1 MADLPF
7 LIFDADN
14 HYYEAEDAFTRHLD
28 PKMRRRCMDWAVV
41 KGRKELLVAGAINR
55 FIPNPTF
62 NPVARPGC
70 LDQYYRGNNPKGHTI
85 REAFGELEPIR
96 VEYRDRD
103 ARLEVMTKQR
113 IEKAL
118 YFPTLGV
125 GMEEALKRDTE
136 AVHCAFEAFNRWLLD
151 DWGFSY
157 QERIFAA
164 PYISIMDRDRGIREL
179 EWALENDARFVVMR
193 PSFVYNAGGSRSPA
207 DPYYDPFWKLVN
219 DSGVVVVYHG
229 GDSGYGDYSKDWGE
243 GGTTESFKASPFRS
257 ISMPAKPPF
266 DLFAALIS
274 HRLFQRFP
282 NLRIASIEMG
292 SFWVP
297 WLFQSMAR
305 VYGQEPSY
313 FTEDPCETFRRHI
326 WIAPFHEDDIGEL
339 RDLVGAENMVAG
351 SDWPHAEGLADPTD
365 YALDLSDLS
374 DKEIRL
380 VMRENALG
388 LSQRRPV

>member
-96 VEYRDRD
+96 REYRDRD
-103 ARLEVMTKQR
+103 ARLEVMTRQR

-136 AVHCAFEAFNRWLLD
+136 AVHCAFEAFNRWLLE
-151 DWGFSY
+151 DWGFAY
-157 QERIFAA
+157 QERIYGA

-207 DPYYDPFWKLVN
+207 DPYYDPYWKLVN
-219 DSGVVVVYHG
+219 DSGVVVVFHG
-229 GDSGYGDYSKDWGE
+229 GDSGYGEYSKDWGE

-257 ISMPAKPPF
+257 ITMAPKPPF

-274 HRLFQRFP
+274 HRLFERFP
-282 NLRIASIEMG
+282 NIRMASIEMG

-297 WLFQSMAR
+297 WLFQSMHR
-305 VYGQEPSY
+305 IYGQEPSY
-313 FTEDPCETFRRHI
+313 FAEDPCETFRRHI

-365 YALDLSDLS
+365 YALDLKDLS

-380 VMRENALG
+380 VMRDNALG
-388 LSQRRPV
+388 LSRRRPV

>member
-7 LIFDADN
+7 EIFDADN

-62 NPVARPGC
+62 DPVARPGC
-70 LDQYYRGNNPKGHTI
+70 LDQYYRGKNPKGQTI
-85 REAFGELEPIR
+85 REAFGALEPIHP
-96 VEYRDRD
+96 EYRDRD
-103 ARLEVMTKQR
+103 ARLAVMTKQR
-113 IEKAL
+113 VEKAI

-136 AVHCAFEAFNRWLLD
+136 AVHCAFEAFNRWLLE
-151 DWGFSY
+151 DWGFAY
-157 QERIFAA
+157 KERIFGA
-164 PYISIMDRDRGIREL
+164 PYISIMDRDRGLREL
-179 EWALENDARFVVMR
+179 EWALSNDARFVVMR

-207 DPYYDPFWKLVN
+207 DPWFDPFWQLVN
-219 DSGVVVVYHG
+219 DSGVTVVYHG
-229 GDSGYGDYSKDWGE
+229 GDSGYGDYANDWGE
-243 GGTTESFKASPFRS
+243 GGSTESFKASPFRS
-257 ISMPAKPPF
+257 ITLGVKPPF

-274 HRLFQRFP
+274 HRLFERFP

-297 WLFQSMAR
+297 WLFQSMKR
-305 VYGQEPSY
+305 IYGQEPSY
-313 FTEDPCETFRRHI
+313 FAEDPCETFRRHV
-326 WIAPFHEDDIGEL
+326 WIAPFHEDDIAQL

-365 YALDLSDLS
+365 YARDLSGLS
-374 DKEIRL
+374 DQEIRL

>member
-1 MADLPF
+1 MADLPY

-41 KGRKELLVAGAINR
+41 KGRKELLVAGAVNR

-70 LDQYYRGNNPKGHTI
+70 LDQYYRGKNPKGHTI
-85 REAFGELEPIR
+85 REAFGELEPIH

-229 GDSGYGDYSKDWGE
+229 GESGYGEYSKDWGE

-257 ISMPAKPPF
+257 ITMAPKPPF

-274 HRLFQRFP
+274 HQLFQRFP

-305 VYGQEPSY
+305 IYGQEPSY
-313 FTEDPCETFRRHI
+313 FAEDPCETFRRHI

-365 YALDLSDLS
+365 YALDLADLS

-388 LSQRRPV
+388 LSRRRPV